1 MAGIEFPAELQK
13 RMEETAPVDLLVGL
27 TGEVDVQALR
37 AKAKRLHG
45 LILDGEGAPP
55 AKIAV
60 AYAGAVNAEPVT
72 VTEEGLLLAVY
83 PMPAAAG
90 EMNLWRDVSRAQRS
104 VLALAATWQARAC
117 MVVYSDQAALEP
129 EIMRTFA
136 EPVLKGGI
144 DLVMPVYPAGKYDA
158 LINKSVL
165 APMSRALYGRRVRWP
180 LAADYCAGAKMPGK
194 LADGARARSEAE
206 LLWTSNMVAMNG
218 GQINQATLNVRHA
231 PPADGL
237 DLNVVLREL
246 VGSLFEEAEA
256 NAAQWQ
262 RARTSQVA
270 TRYGD
275 PCPPVEHED
284 PIDPHAMVE
293 SFVIAS
299 QNLEEVWRLVLPP
312 ATVLELKRLARLEPE
327 QFRMPDALWA
337 RIIYD
342 FALAH
347 RMRRVSRTHVL
358 GALTPLYLGWVAGYV
373 QEVAGASS
381 QDAERR
387 VDQVAKAFEEQKPYF
402 VSRWR
407 WPERA
412 V

>member
-13 RMEETAPVDLLVGL
+13 RMEETTPIDLLVGVA
-27 TGEVDVQALR
+27 GAVDAEALR
-37 AKAKRLHG
+37 ARIKKLRG
-45 LILDGEGAPP
+45 LKLDGEDTSA

-60 AYAGAVNAEPVT
+60 AYAGAADGDPVT
-72 VTEEGLLLAVY
+72 VTDEGLLLATY
-83 PMPAAAG
+83 PMPPAAG
-90 EMNLWRDVSRAQRS
+90 EMNLWRDVSSAQRT
-104 VLALAATWQARAC
+104 VLALAEAWRARAC

-129 EIMRTFA
+129 DVMRTFA

-144 DLVMPVYPAGKYDA
+144 DLVMPVYPTGKYDA

-180 LAADYCAGAKMPGK
+180 LSADFCAGAKV
-194 LADGARARSEAE
+194 LSTLSDNTRAKSEAGI
-206 LLWTSNMVAMNG
+206 LWVSNMVSMHG
-218 GQINQATLNVRHA
+218 GQINQASLNVRHA
-231 PPADGL
+231 SPADGL
-237 DLNVVLREL
+237 DLNAVLREL

-256 NAAQWQ
+256 SAAQWQ

-275 PCPPVEHED
+275 PCPPVEHEE
-284 PIDPHAMVE
+284 PIDPQSMVE
-293 SFVIAS
+293 SFLIAS
-299 QNLEEVWRLVLPP
+299 RNLEEVWRLVLPP
-312 ATVLELKRLARLEPE
+312 ATVLELKRLARLDPR
-327 QFRMPDALWA
+327 QFSMPDAVWA
-337 RIIYD
+337 RIVYD
-342 FALAH
+342 FALAY

-373 QEVAGASS
+373 QEVADATA
-381 QDAERR
+381 QEAERR
-387 VDQVAKAFEEQKPYF
+387 VDQLAKVFEEQKPYF